1 MKTLLMSVRWMAV
14 GLLLCSL
21 QGVPGFRTGAVFQG
35 QARSEKSG
43 RTWDLTLTITAM
55 APSGVLRGEAAW
67 PSLGSVNE
75 IRGMSAGR
83 TLTFEETG
91 YIKQGGAHLQVEY
104 ALIQDGDTLKGRW
117 IEPGSDWGTLELT
130 ARGQVRPTEPL
141 ALFVVKMKFTGKVTS
156 ARSADFPATIEIV
169 EIDTAT
175 GNFNGTITWPTLNSV
190 NRIDG
195 KIDGRNI
202 TFKETQ
208 YIQRGGAHLNCEY
221 QLVLQGTS
229 LTGPW
234 QEPGYDQGQTILT
247 RE

>member
-1 MKTLLMSVRWMAV
+1 
-14 GLLLCSL
+14 
-21 QGVPGFRTGAVFQG
+21 
-35 QARSEKSG
+35 
-43 RTWDLTLTITAM
+43 
-55 APSGVLRGEAAW
+55 
-67 PSLGSVNE
+67 
-75 IRGMSAGR
+75 
-83 TLTFEETG
+83 
-91 YIKQGGAHLQVEY
+91 
-104 ALIQDGDTLKGRW
+104 
-117 IEPGSDWGTLELT
+117 
-130 ARGQVRPTEPL
+130 
-141 ALFVVKMKFTGKVTS
+141 
-156 ARSADFPATIEIV
+156 
-169 EIDTAT
+169 
-175 GNFNGTITWPTLNSV
+175 LNSV